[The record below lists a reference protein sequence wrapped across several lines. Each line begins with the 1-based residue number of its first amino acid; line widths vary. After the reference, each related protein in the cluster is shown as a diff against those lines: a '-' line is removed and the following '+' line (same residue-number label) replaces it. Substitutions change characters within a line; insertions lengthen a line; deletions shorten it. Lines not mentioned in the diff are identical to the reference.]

1 MEMYTNFTLKFSISK
16 GNYDYQQI
24 VDILSHMTDIS
35 VALTCDTPDH
45 PFFSSPRWR
54 VMAAGCKGHIDEY
67 NGFCRSGADVSLNGD
82 FKNYGGEIGLFID
95 WIAPHLSMDLVG
107 YSRYEGHGF
116 VLPHFVMAP

>member
-1 MEMYTNFTLKFSISK
+1 MGMYTDFTLKFSISK
-16 GNYDYQQI
+16 GNDDYQQI

-35 VALTCDTPDH
+35 VALTC
-45 PFFSSPRWR
+45 WR
-54 VMAAGCKGHIDEY
+54 VMAAGCKSHIDEY
-67 NGFCRSGADVSLNGD
+67 NGWCCSGADVSLNGD